1 MSAVICEAGDHN
13 AALAEAELMLE
24 DARQDDPSES
34 VSVTVYGLGA
44 VLVGKRYR
52 ANDIIR
58 EQRTPSARR
67 WTVTSAWE
75 CEGGTNI

>member
-1 MSAVICEAGDHN
+1 MLYYFDVQVGMKSMSAVICEAGDHN

-44 VLVGKRYR
+44 VLVGKR
-52 ANDIIR
+52 
-58 EQRTPSARR
+58 
-67 WTVTSAWE
+67 
-75 CEGGTNI
+75 